1 MTRGELAAELER
13 IAHTWDNHPIHSDMA
28 NTLRLAAFM
37 LNNLLASSA
46 DSQRPDPH
54 PQNTGFCQYED

>member
-1 MTRGELAAELER
+1 MSDEEIVAELYR

-37 LNNLLASSA
+37 LNNLLASNA
-46 DSQRPDPH
+46 DSRHPGPH
-54 PQNTGFCQYED
+54 PQSTGFCQYED